1 MSNDYFRFKRFCV
14 CQGRSAMKVGTDG
27 VLIGAWCGVGQN
39 VKQILDIGCGSGL
52 ISLMLAQR
60 TENEKSIIKAID
72 IDTES
77 AVQAAENFEA
87 SEWAERL
94 SAECVSLQDYSRRGE
109 DKFELVVSNP
119 PFFVDS
125 LKAPDVAR
133 NNSRHCDTLTH
144 EELLKYSSEM
154 LENGGRLAAE
164 CVSLQDYSRRGEDKF
179 ELVVSNPPFFVDSL
193 KAPDVARNNS
203 RHCDT
208 LTHEELLKYS
218 SEMLENGGRLAV
230 VLPSV
235 EAKRMVDLSAV
246 YGLVPSRL
254 CIVKSTERKGEIRR
268 LVEFVKTSEWI
279 KCQIE
284 QLCIHSDGDY
294 SDDYKALT
302 KDFYLKF

>member
-1 MSNDYFRFKRFCV
+1 MSQTYFSFKQFTIHHDKC
-14 CQGRSAMKVGTDG
+14 AMKVGTDG
-27 VLIGAWCGVGQN
+27 VLIGAWCSVLPDA
-39 VKQILDIGCGSGL
+39 KQMLDVGCGSGL
-52 ISLMLAQR
+52 ITLMLAQR
-60 TENEKSIIKAID
+60 TESQASTIQAID
-72 IDTES
+72 IDSES
-77 AVQAAENFEA
+77 AAQAAENFEA

-94 SAECVSLQDYSRRGE
+94 SVECVSLQDYSRQGAR
-109 DKFELVVSNP
+109 KFDLVVSNP

-154 LENGGRLAAE
+154 L
-164 CVSLQDYSRRGEDKF
+164 
-179 ELVVSNPPFFVDSL
+179 VD
-193 KAPDVARNNS
+193 
-203 RHCDT
+203 
-208 LTHEELLKYS
+208 
-218 SEMLENGGRLAV
+218 GGRLAV

-246 YGLVPSRL
+246 YGLIPSRL

>member
-27 VLIGAWCGVGQN
+27 VLIGAWCSVLPDA
-39 VKQILDIGCGSGL
+39 KQILDVGCGSGL
-52 ISLMLAQR
+52 IALMLAQR
-60 TENEKSIIKAID
+60 TESQASTVRAIAID
-72 IDTES
+72 SES
-77 AVQAAENFEA
+77 AAQAAENFEA

-94 SAECVSLQDYSRRGE
+94 SVECVSLQDYSRQGAR
-109 DKFELVVSNP
+109 KFDLVVSNP

-154 LENGGRLAAE
+154 L
-164 CVSLQDYSRRGEDKF
+164 
-179 ELVVSNPPFFVDSL
+179 VD
-193 KAPDVARNNS
+193 
-203 RHCDT
+203 
-208 LTHEELLKYS
+208 
-218 SEMLENGGRLAV
+218 GGRLAV

-254 CIVKSTERKGEIRR
+254 CVVKST
-268 LVEFVKTSEWI
+268 
-279 KCQIE
+279 
-284 QLCIHSDGDY
+284 
-294 SDDYKALT
+294 
-302 KDFYLKF
+302 

>member
-27 VLIGAWCGVGQN
+27 VLIGVWCSISQDA
-39 VKQILDIGCGSGL
+39 KRILDVGCGSGL
-52 ISLMLAQR
+52 IALMLAQR
-60 TENEKSIIKAID
+60 TESQTLSIQAID
-72 IDTES
+72 IDPES
-77 AVQAAENFEA
+77 VAQAAENFES

-94 SAECVSLQDYSRRGE
+94 SVECVSLQDYSRRGGQ
-109 DKFELVVSNP
+109 KFDLIVSNP

-154 LENGGRLAAE
+154 L
-164 CVSLQDYSRRGEDKF
+164 
-179 ELVVSNPPFFVDSL
+179 VD
-193 KAPDVARNNS
+193 
-203 RHCDT
+203 
-208 LTHEELLKYS
+208 
-218 SEMLENGGRLAV
+218 GGRLAV
-230 VLPSV
+230 VLPSA
-235 EAKRMVDLSAV
+235 EAKRMADLSAV

-254 CIVKSTERKGEIRR
+254 RIVKSTERKGEIRR

-279 KCQIE
+279 KCQTE
-284 QLCIHSDGDY
+284 EFCIHSGGDY
-294 SDDYKALT
+294 SEEYKELT

>member
-1 MSNDYFRFKRFCV
+1 
-14 CQGRSAMKVGTDG
+14 
-27 VLIGAWCGVGQN
+27 
-39 VKQILDIGCGSGL
+39 
-52 ISLMLAQR
+52 
-60 TENEKSIIKAID
+60 
-72 IDTES
+72 
-77 AVQAAENFEA
+77 
-87 SEWAERL
+87 
-94 SAECVSLQDYSRRGE
+94 
-109 DKFELVVSNP
+109 
-119 PFFVDS
+119 
-125 LKAPDVAR
+125 DVAR

-154 LENGGRLAAE
+154 L
-164 CVSLQDYSRRGEDKF
+164 
-179 ELVVSNPPFFVDSL
+179 VD
-193 KAPDVARNNS
+193 
-203 RHCDT
+203 
-208 LTHEELLKYS
+208 
-218 SEMLENGGRLAV
+218 GGRLAV